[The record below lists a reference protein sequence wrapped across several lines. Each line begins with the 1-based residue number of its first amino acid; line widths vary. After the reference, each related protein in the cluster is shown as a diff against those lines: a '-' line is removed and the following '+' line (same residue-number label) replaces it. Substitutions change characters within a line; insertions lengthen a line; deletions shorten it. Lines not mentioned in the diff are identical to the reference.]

1 MLIPLLQHYK
11 LVVVYDSDHKLIGQ
25 VSAGDLLKK
34 YQPENGIES
43 AIEKVITIEADE
55 RVVHL
60 RRRMLDDNIT
70 RFVVSDQGK
79 YIGIVTETDVAVA
92 MRKFRKS
99 VRDQHQDHRIRNM
112 IVRDIMTAPLI
123 SVDTTASV
131 SEVID
136 LMLKKNISS
145 VPVVDKGRLAGII
158 TRRSLVNALVVHE
171 YRCSP
176 HRVMSVRC
184 AFKKET
190 GRKARQ
196 GKRGGIMAVQL
207 LVKDVMVK
215 PVTIS
220 KSQSINEAL
229 DKMLNENSDPL
240 IVLAGHQVVGTVSRK
255 SIADKLG
262 SKHKA
267 TISTAKIHVASSL
280 EENIPSVSTRAGDQ
294 CCRTALKKA

>member
-1 MLIPLLQHYK
+1 MTKEVFIKDVMAKPTTISKSAKITEALDKMLAEGIDPLIAVNNDSVVGTVSRQAIAEKLGSKQNSAIAPTAIHVASVVEEEFTSVYPDESINVLIPLLQHYK

-34 YQPENGIES
+34 FQPENGVEN

-79 YIGIVTETDVAVA
+79 YIGIVTETDVAIS
-92 MRKFRKS
+92 MRKFREA

-123 SVDTTASV
+123 SVDTKASV

-145 VPVVDKGRLAGII
+145 VPVIDKGRLSGII
-158 TRRSLVNALVVHE
+158 TRRSLVNAL
-171 YRCSP
+171 
-176 HRVMSVRC
+176 
-184 AFKKET
+184 
-190 GRKARQ
+190 
-196 GKRGGIMAVQL
+196 
-207 LVKDVMVK
+207 
-215 PVTIS
+215 
-220 KSQSINEAL
+220 
-229 DKMLNENSDPL
+229 
-240 IVLAGHQVVGTVSRK
+240 
-255 SIADKLG
+255 
-262 SKHKA
+262 
-267 TISTAKIHVASSL
+267 
-280 EENIPSVSTRAGDQ
+280 
-294 CCRTALKKA
+294 

>member
-1 MLIPLLQHYK
+1 MTKEVFIKDVMVKPTTISKSAKITEALDKMLAEGIDPLIAVNNNSVVGTVSRQAIAEKLGSKQNSTIAPTAIHVASVVEEEFTSVYPDESINVLIPLLQHYK
-11 LVVVYDSDHKLIGQ
+11 LVVVYDGDHKLIGQ

-34 YQPENGIES
+34 FQPENGIGS

-79 YIGIVTETDVAVA
+79 YIGIVTETDVAIS
-92 MRKFRKS
+92 MRKFREA

-145 VPVVDKGRLAGII
+145 VPVLDKGRLSGII
-158 TRRSLVNALVVHE
+158 TRRSLVNAL
-171 YRCSP
+171 
-176 HRVMSVRC
+176 
-184 AFKKET
+184 
-190 GRKARQ
+190 
-196 GKRGGIMAVQL
+196 
-207 LVKDVMVK
+207 
-215 PVTIS
+215 
-220 KSQSINEAL
+220 
-229 DKMLNENSDPL
+229 
-240 IVLAGHQVVGTVSRK
+240 
-255 SIADKLG
+255 
-262 SKHKA
+262 
-267 TISTAKIHVASSL
+267 
-280 EENIPSVSTRAGDQ
+280 
-294 CCRTALKKA
+294 